1 MFGVLAYVMFFNDN
15 SVMDNYRYQ
24 KEIDELKKE
33 IASNYDTLQ
42 YYQQQI
48 ELLRTDPET
57 MERIVR
63 EEYHMQRPNED
74 IFIAD

>member
-1 MFGVLAYVMFFNDN
+1 MVGVLAYILFFNDN

-24 KEIDELKKE
+24 KEIDRLEDE
-33 IASNYDTLQ
+33 IAKNYDTLQ
-42 YYQQQI
+42 YYQRQV

-63 EEYHMQRPNED
+63 EEYHMQRENED